1 MKLHLGVIDVP
12 EPEGNTTYGVGKILE
27 EEYGLFS
34 NFYEAHQQDIANY
47 LAEGVAGALES
58 LMQGS
63 PARDPFAAGT
73 AEIDQEFRHF
83 LDIEEMASLGV
94 PGVPTK
100 AALMGKSIRLKQKK
114 GAPRPS
120 FIDSGVFQA
129 SFKSW
134 VE

>member
-1 MKLHLGVIDVP
+1 MKLYLGVIDVP
-12 EPEGNTTYGVGKILE
+12 EPEGNTTYGVGMILE

-34 NFYEAHQQDIANY
+34 RFAESHEQDIANY
-47 LAEGVAGALES
+47 LAEGVKGALET
-58 LMQGS
+58 LMMGGVVG
-63 PARDPFAAGT
+63 DPFAAGT

-83 LDIEEMASLGV
+83 LDTEEMAQLGV

-100 AALMGKSIRLKQKK
+100 AALMGKSIRLKQKR

-120 FIDSGVFQA
+120 FIDSGVLQD